1 MSEATGNSAGTTAEG
16 ILDLGALNVFL
27 KSEVPALGK
36 ATSATLLK
44 GGNSNPTFRVE
55 TTTRPVVV
63 RKRPSQAGKFGHN
76 VEREYRV
83 MRALCDTGVPVPEM
97 IANCDDESVLD
108 GRFYVM
114 SFVDG
119 RLSDDCTMPGF
130 TSGERWEIYRSF
142 VRVIAALHSVD
153 PLSVGLAD
161 FGKWDGKYL
170 ARQMQR
176 FGDQFKQEEPENPEN
191 MYWLIDNLPALLP
204 PNGETCI
211 VHGDIRIGNT
221 IIHPTE
227 PRVIALID
235 WELSTLGDPLV
246 DATQLPMPYN
256 VFPSPISSFVGID
269 IVAAGIPDEATM
281 IRWYCEDTGRENF
294 PDYAALACFNV
305 FKSAAIYH
313 GVGYRAR
320 KGMFKSEQAKDF
332 DAAAMPLAAR
342 ARKMAEELI
351 RQKRL
356 ASA

>member
-1 MSEATGNSAGTTAEG
+1 MSEVSLQSTGAASEG
-16 ILDLGALNVFL
+16 ILDLGALNAFL
-27 KSEVPALGK
+27 KTAAPALGK
-36 ATSATLLK
+36 ATCATLLK
-44 GGNSNPTFRVE
+44 GGNSNPTYRVE
-55 TTTRPVVV
+55 TTAGPVVV
-63 RKRPSQAGKFGHN
+63 RKRPSGAGKWGHN
-76 VEREYRV
+76 VEREYRILT
-83 MRALCDTGVPVPEM
+83 ALRDTGVPVPETF
-97 IANCDDESVLD
+97 ANCDDESVLG

-130 TSGERWEIYRSF
+130 TPSERREIYRSLI
-142 VRVIAALHSVD
+142 RVIATLHRVD

-161 FGKWDGKYL
+161 YGKWDGKYL
-170 ARQMQR
+170 ARQMER
-176 FGDQFKQEEPENPEN
+176 FGDQFKKEEPEDPDD

-246 DATQLPMPYN
+246 DASQLPMPYN

-269 IVAAGIPDEATM
+269 IAEAGIPDEATM
-281 IRWYCEDTGRENF
+281 IRWYCEDTGRETF
-294 PDYAALACFNV
+294 PGYAALACFNV

-320 KGMFKSEQAKDF
+320 KGMFKSEQAADF
-332 DAAAMPLAAR
+332 GAAAMPLAAR
-342 ARKMAEELI
+342 ARRMAEEII
-351 RQKRL
+351 RQ
-356 ASA
+356 AAPQQ